1 MTEAGMAAGLRK
13 RRFTVDEY
21 HRMGEVGILSDDDR
35 VELVEGEIVEMTPI
49 GSRHAAQVDRLASLL
64 WARLGS
70 RAIVRVQGPVQLSTD
85 SQVQPDVVLLRPR
98 DDFYAKSHPGPN
110 DVLLIIEVAD
120 TSLDT
125 DRRVKVPL
133 YAKSGIPEAWVLDL
147 TANQVIVHRHPTPQ
161 GYGEAR
167 ALVPGQS
174 LAPHALSDL
183 SLTLTDLLG

>member
-1 MTEAGMAAGLRK
+1 MTEAGMAVGLRK

-70 RAIVRVQGPVQLSTD
+70 RAIVRIQGPVQLSTD
-85 SQVQPDVVLLRPR
+85 SQVQPDVALLRPR

-147 TANQVIVHRHPTPQ
+147 TANQVIVYRQPAAR
-161 GYGEAR
+161 GYEDERG
-167 ALVPGQS
+167 LDPGQA
-174 LAPHALSDL
+174 LAPQAFPDL
-183 SLTLTDLLG
+183 SVTPADLLA